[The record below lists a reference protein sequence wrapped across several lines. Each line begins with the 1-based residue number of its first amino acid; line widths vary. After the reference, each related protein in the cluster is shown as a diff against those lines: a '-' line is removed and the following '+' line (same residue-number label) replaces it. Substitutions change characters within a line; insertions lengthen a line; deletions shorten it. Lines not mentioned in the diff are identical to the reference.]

1 MISHDP
7 KKRVLLI
14 IPAYNEEQNIEATI
28 RQITAYP
35 QQERYVLDYIVI
47 DDGSTDRTGEICRQ
61 NRYPCVHLVQ
71 NLGIGGAVQ
80 TGYLYASSHQYD
92 AAVQFDGDGQHDI
105 RSLNAILAPILEGT
119 ADFLRGVP
127 VFGQDK
133 PVSLHGPPAG
143 GNPLSLGAAA
153 DSHRPA
159 HLRPHLRIPGGI
171 PGGGGLFAR
180 QYPVDYPEPES
191 LVLLQKKG
199 IPRFGSPGEHVP
211 QEWREIL
218 HWVETVHLLYD
229 QGLFSH
235 GVRVHA
241 ERRLSRCHSFYVRR
255 CLPLRAWCLSSC
267 SGRFG
272 RENCW

>member
-1 MISHDP
+1 MTQ
-7 KKRVLLI
+7 KRVLLI

-92 AAVQFDGDGQHDI
+92 AVVQFDGDGQHDI
-105 RSLNAILAPILEGT
+105 RSLNAILDPILDGT
-119 ADFLRGVP
+119 ADFCVGSRFLDGTSQFRSTALRQVGIRY
-127 VFGQDK
+127 
-133 PVSLHGPPAG
+133 
-143 GNPLSLGAAA
+143 LSVL
-153 DSHRPA
+153 
-159 HLRPHLRIPGGI
+159 LRMLTGLRISDPTSGYRAASGAVAAY
-171 PGGGGLFAR
+171 FAR

-199 IPRFGSPGEHVP
+199 FRISEAPVNMFPRNGG
-211 QEWREIL
+211 R
-218 HWVETVHLLYD
+218 
-229 QGLFSH
+229 
-235 GVRVHA
+235 
-241 ERRLSRCHSFYVRR
+241 
-255 CLPLRAWCLSSC
+255 SSIGWKQSIYYMIKVSLATAC
-267 SGRFG
+267 ACMQKGG
-272 RENCW
+272 

>member
-1 MISHDP
+1 MTQ
-7 KKRVLLI
+7 KRVLLI

-35 QQERYVLDYIVI
+35 KQERYVLDYIVI

-61 NRYPCVHLVQ
+61 NQYPCVHLVQ

-119 ADFLRGVP
+119 TDFCVGSRFLDRTSQFRSTALRQMGIRY
-127 VFGQDK
+127 
-133 PVSLHGPPAG
+133 
-143 GNPLSLGAAA
+143 LSVL
-153 DSHRPA
+153 
-159 HLRPHLRIPGGI
+159 LRVLTGLRISDPTSGYRAASAAVAAY
-171 PGGGGLFAR
+171 FSR

-199 IPRFGSPGEHVP
+199 FRVSEAPVNMFPRNGG
-211 QEWREIL
+211 R
-218 HWVETVHLLYD
+218 
-229 QGLFSH
+229 
-235 GVRVHA
+235 
-241 ERRLSRCHSFYVRR
+241 
-255 CLPLRAWCLSSC
+255 SSIGWKQSIYYMIKVSLATAC
-267 SGRFG
+267 ACMQKGG
-272 RENCW
+272 